1 MFARRLAMTF
11 ANRLDAGRQLGA
23 SLIAC
28 PLADPIVV
36 GISRGGVPV
45 AAEVAH
51 ALQAP
56 LEICVVRKLFSPGSP
71 SFAIG
76 AVAEHGAVY
85 VDEAEVA
92 KLGLS
97 PADVKRAIA
106 LESSEVARL
115 GELLRDD
122 PPLSLIRRDVILVDD
137 GVTNI
142 DTLLAAVR
150 SVRAQK
156 AASVTL
162 AVPLGNSALVERLGP
177 EFDRVV
183 CLVAEDMLVA
193 LGSRY
198 RDFWP
203 VSENEVAAV
212 LAGARREG
220 PPQRPWQTPTTRDEF
235 LS

>member
-1 MFARRLAMTF
+1 MTF

-23 SLIAC
+23 ALLVRR
-28 PLADPIVV
+28 PADPIVV
-36 GISRGGVPV
+36 GILRGGVPV

-51 ALQAP
+51 VLHAP

-76 AVAEHGAVY
+76 AIAERDAVY
-85 VDEAEVA
+85 LDDAEIA

-97 PADVKRAIA
+97 PTDVKRAIA
-106 LESSEVARL
+106 LELFEVARL
-115 GELLRDD
+115 GELLRDG
-122 PPLSLIRRDVILVDD
+122 PAVSLNSRNAILVDD
-137 GVTNI
+137 GVTTV
-142 DTLLAAVR
+142 DTLLAAMR

-156 AASVTL
+156 AASITL
-162 AVPLGNSALVERLGP
+162 AVPLGNSALVERLRS
-177 EFDRVV
+177 EFDGVV

-203 VSENEVAAV
+203 VSESEVAAV
-212 LAGARREG
+212 LAGARRETL
-220 PPQRPWQTPTTRDEF
+220 PQRRA
-235 LS
+235 S